1 MKELMNQLLEA
12 LRARVIENLNSIR
25 VNENEI
31 RQILTEPLSGIR
43 SQKLNERYA
52 LSKKILKENEDNL
65 KIQNLI
71 VDFFSKYRN
80 VPDFNKEISELKT
93 LEKGINSFQQ
103 GGFNLNQIFSNFNE
117 AEKEDKNPQDDEI
130 EQDNTIIETS
140 NTSDILNDTITGRTE
155 YNKNHP
161 MFGNERF
168 FEKLLNFYIQRE
180 EYEICAKLVKEN
192 ES

>member
-1 MKELMNQLLEA
+1 MNQLLEA

-43 SQKLNERYA
+43 SQKLSERYA

-93 LEKGINSFQQ
+93 LEKGINSFQK

-117 AEKEDKNPQDDEI
+117 AEKEDKNPQNSEV
-130 EQDNTIIETS
+130 EQDKK
-140 NTSDILNDTITGRTE
+140 
-155 YNKNHP
+155 KNHP
-161 MFGNERF
+161 VFGNVRF
-168 FEKLLNFYIQRE
+168 FERLLNCYIQRE
-180 EYEICAKLVKEN
+180 EYEVCAKLVKEN

>member
-1 MKELMNQLLEA
+1 MRELMNKLLEA
-12 LRARVIENLNSIR
+12 LKARVIENLNSIR

-43 SQKLNERYA
+43 SQKLSERYA

-117 AEKEDKNPQDDEI
+117 AEKEDKNPQNSEI
-130 EQDNTIIETS
+130 EQDSTIETS
-140 NTSDILNDTITGRTE
+140 NTFDILNDTITGRIE
-155 YNKNHP
+155 YDKNHP
-161 MFGNERF
+161 MFGNVRF

-180 EYEICAKLVKEN
+180 EYEVCAKLVKEN

>member
-1 MKELMNQLLEA
+1 MRELMNKLLEA
-12 LRARVIENLNSIR
+12 LKARVIENLNSIR

-43 SQKLNERYA
+43 SQKLSERYA

-93 LEKGINSFQQ
+93 LEKGINSFQK

-117 AEKEDKNPQDDEI
+117 AEKEDKNPQNSEI
-130 EQDNTIIETS
+130 EQDSTIETS
-140 NTSDILNDTITGRTE
+140 NTFDILNDTITGRIE
-155 YNKNHP
+155 YDKNHP
-161 MFGNERF
+161 MFGNVRF

-180 EYEICAKLVKEN
+180 EYEVCAKLVKEN

>member
-1 MKELMNQLLEA
+1 MNKLLEA
-12 LRARVIENLNSIR
+12 LKARVIENLNSIR

-43 SQKLNERYA
+43 SQKLSERYA

-93 LEKGINSFQQ
+93 LEKGINSFQK

-117 AEKEDKNPQDDEI
+117 AEKEDKNPQNSEI
-130 EQDNTIIETS
+130 EQDSTIETS
-140 NTSDILNDTITGRTE
+140 NTFDILNDTITGRIE
-155 YNKNHP
+155 YDKNHP
-161 MFGNERF
+161 MFGNVRF

-180 EYEICAKLVKEN
+180 EYEVCAKLVKEN